1 MAILE
6 VRNLTKR
13 FDGLVALDSIDLEIS
28 RGELV
33 ALIGPNGSGKTTL
46 FNCITGFLRPEEGKV
61 LYRDKEITE
70 MPAHKIALLGISR
83 SFQIA
88 MVFPKLTLLENLV
101 LALQQ
106 RQEENL
112 LKRFFMTRDVRTFE
126 RQAIERAEEILDFVE
141 LSDLRDSLAQGL
153 GYGQLKLFIFGMALM
168 PDPDLLMLDEPSAA
182 TDTVMV
188 SKMKER
194 MLDMNKE
201 GKTIL
206 FVEHDM
212 KVVMDVS
219 QHIVVLDHGQK
230 IAEGTPDEIQG
241 NRQVI
246 EAYFGRQSIE
256 R

>member
-1 MAILE
+1 VAILE
-6 VRNLTKR
+6 VRSLTKR
-13 FDGLVALDSIDLEIS
+13 FDGLVALDTIDLEIA
-28 RGELV
+28 RGELA

-61 LYRDKEITE
+61 LYKDQEITK
-70 MPAHKIALLGISR
+70 MPAHEIALLGISR

-88 MVFPKLTLLENLV
+88 MVFPKLTLQENLI

-112 LKRFFMTRDVRTFE
+112 LKRFLLTRDIRMFE
-126 RQAIERAEEILDFVE
+126 KQALERAEEILDFVE
-141 LSDLRDSLAQGL
+141 LSDLRDSPAQSL

-194 MLDMNKE
+194 MLEMNKA

-212 KVVMDVS
+212 KVVMDVA

-230 IAEGTPDEIQG
+230 IAEGTPGEIQS
-241 NRQVI
+241 NRKVI

>member
-6 VRNLTKR
+6 VQSLTKR
-13 FDGLVALDSIDLEIS
+13 FDGLVALDKIDLEIAQ
-28 RGELV
+28 GELA

-61 LYRDKEITE
+61 LYKDQEITR
-70 MPAHKIALLGISR
+70 MPAHEIALLGISR
-83 SFQIA
+83 SFQLA
-88 MVFPKLTLLENLV
+88 MVFPKLTLQENLI

-112 LKRFFMTRDVRTFE
+112 LRRFLMTRDIRMFE
-126 RQAIERAEEILDFVE
+126 QQAIERAEEILDFVE
-141 LSDLRDSLAQGL
+141 LSFLRDSPAQSL

-194 MLDMNKE
+194 MLEMNKA

-212 KVVMDVS
+212 KVVMDVA

-230 IAEGTPDEIQG
+230 IAEGTPGEIQA
-241 NRQVI
+241 NKKVI

>member
-126 RQAIERAEEILDFVE
+126 RQAIERAEEILDFIE
-141 LSDLRDSLAQGL
+141 LSDLHDSPAQDL

-241 NRQVI
+241 NRKVI
-246 EAYFGRQSIE
+246 EAYFGKQSID

>member
-1 MAILE
+1 VAILE
-6 VRNLTKR
+6 VQSLTKR
-13 FDGLVALDSIDLEIS
+13 FDGLVALDTIDLEIAQ
-28 RGELV
+28 GELA

-61 LYRDKEITE
+61 LYKGKDITK
-70 MPAHKIALLGISR
+70 MPAHEIALLGISR
-83 SFQIA
+83 SFQLA
-88 MVFPKLTLLENLV
+88 MVFPKLTLQENLI

-112 LKRFFMTRDVRTFE
+112 FKRFLMTRDIRMFE
-126 RQAIERAEEILDFVE
+126 QQAIERAEEILDFVE
-141 LSDLRDSLAQGL
+141 LSDLRDSPAQSL

-168 PDPDLLMLDEPSAA
+168 PNPDLLMLDEPSAA
-182 TDTVMV
+182 TDSVMV

-194 MLDMNKE
+194 MLEMNKA

-212 KVVMDVS
+212 KVVMDVA
-219 QHIVVLDHGQK
+219 QHIMVLDHGHK
-230 IAEGTPDEIQG
+230 IAEGTPDEIQS
-241 NRQVI
+241 NKKVI
-246 EAYFGRQSIE
+246 EAYFGRQSIK